1 MKHKVDIM
9 YSFILTQ
16 EVEANT
22 EQQAK
27 ELAKQLN
34 AGLSDQELI
43 EQIKG
48 NTEIEAMYIN
58 DEQYL

>member
-22 EQQAK
+22 EQHAK
-27 ELAKQLN
+27 ELAKQFN

-48 NTEIEAMYIN
+48 NTEIEAIYIN
-58 DEQYL
+58 DEEYL

>member
-22 EQQAK
+22 EQYAK

-48 NTEIEAMYIN
+48 NTEIEAIYIN
-58 DEQYL
+58 DEEYL

>member
-48 NTEIEAMYIN
+48 NTEIEAIYIN
-58 DEQYL
+58 DEEYL